1 MPSSCAVGGRGEAEV
16 EALFRSLDRLEERG
30 VVRCGCE
37 VDDVV
42 SVGAPDIELL
52 DERTKEIYLCVD
64 KILVEIP
71 ETKMCPITNVHIL
84 PDDEALLARMK
95 EQLRSCNSWYKH
107 IFSWKTGC
115 WKIPKV

>member
-42 SVGAPDIELL
+42 SVGAVRVEL
-52 DERTKEIYLCVD
+52 V
-64 KILVEIP
+64 VE
-71 ETKMCPITNVHIL
+71 ET
-84 PDDEALLARMK
+84 A
-95 EQLRSCNSWYKH
+95 S
-107 IFSWKTGC
+107 G
-115 WKIPKV
+115 